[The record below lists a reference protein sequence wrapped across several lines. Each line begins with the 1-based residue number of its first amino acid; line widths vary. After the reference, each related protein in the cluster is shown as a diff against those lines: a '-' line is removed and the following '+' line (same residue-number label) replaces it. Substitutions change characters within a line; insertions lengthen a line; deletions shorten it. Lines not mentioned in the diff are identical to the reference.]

1 MSRNACSELREP
13 AVRGKHQGMQPRRKP
28 DERARRTCRRLG
40 EALLRLILEK
50 PYEEVTVR
58 EVLERA
64 SVGRSTFYLHY
75 RDKNDLLLSQ
85 LEQFGELMSTML
97 IVRKEKSHR
106 VMPVEEM
113 FAHIA
118 EQITLYRALE
128 KANRLNDFLELA
140 QGYFMRGIAQRLVGS
155 GRVSNV
161 PRHEL
166 EARATA
172 LAGSLIS
179 LLKWWLSRGAK
190 ESARSMDELFHRMV
204 WKGMQ

>member
-1 MSRNACSELREP
+1 
-13 AVRGKHQGMQPRRKP
+13 MQPRRKP
-28 DERARRTCRRLG
+28 DERARRTCQRLG
-40 EALLRLILEK
+40 EALLRLIQEK
-50 PYEEVTVR
+50 PYEDVTVQ
-58 EVLERA
+58 EILDRA

-85 LEQFGELMSTML
+85 LEQFGEFMSTLL

-128 KANRLNDFLELA
+128 NANRINDFLDLA
-140 QGYFMRGIAQRLVGS
+140 QGYFARGIAQRLGDS
-155 GRVSNV
+155 GRAANV

-166 EARATA
+166 EARSTA

-190 ESARSMDELFHRMV
+190 ESARSMSARSMDQLFHRMV

>member
-1 MSRNACSELREP
+1 MVRE
-13 AVRGKHQGMQPRRKP
+13 ATIEDQGMQRPRKL
-28 DERARRTCRRLG
+28 DERARRTCQRLG
-40 EALLRLILEK
+40 EALLGLIMEK
-50 PYEEVTVR
+50 PYEDVTVQ
-58 EVLERA
+58 EVLDRA

-85 LEQFGELMSTML
+85 LEQFGEFMSTML

-128 KANRLNDFLELA
+128 NANRINDFFELA
-140 QGYFMRGIAQRLVGS
+140 QGYFARGIAQRLGES

-161 PRHEL
+161 PRYEL
-166 EARATA
+166 DARATA

-179 LLKWWLSRGAK
+179 LLKWWLGRGAK
-190 ESARSMDELFHRMV
+190 ESARSMDQLFHSMV